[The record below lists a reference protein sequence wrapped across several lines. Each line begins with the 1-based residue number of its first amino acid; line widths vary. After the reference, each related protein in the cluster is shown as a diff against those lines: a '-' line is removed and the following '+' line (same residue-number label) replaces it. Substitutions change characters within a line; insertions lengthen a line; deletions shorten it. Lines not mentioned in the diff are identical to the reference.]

1 MLYLN
6 CFQLGLQKKMHSY
19 GESAEGFLEG
29 KHGNPIS
36 LALFRAHLIYFLENQ
51 SPTGFR
57 FSELP
62 KEEQDALEKF
72 IGPTVFGWLEANPD
86 TSSLSADECLFEA
99 LKEPLDLKELR

>member
-1 MLYLN
+1 MSSLDALP
-6 CFQLGLQKKMHSY
+6 QLLSARTAKKLHSY

-86 TSSLSADECLFEA
+86 TTSLRADQRKTE
-99 LKEPLDLKELR
+99 